1 MFEVVLMRTV
11 AMREISKPT
20 LESNFASN
28 MKQMAQKGFVS
39 VSGFGKLCQPVS
51 ILGNDKKV
59 DRCLWVDVSADIG
72 CRSGPSHCCGAAQH
86 SSLKS

>member
-1 MFEVVLMRTV
+1 MSEVVLMRTGV

-20 LESNFASN
+20 LKSNFASN

-59 DRCLWVDVSADIG
+59 DRCLWVDVSADIC
-72 CRSGPSHCCGAAQH
+72 CRSGPSHCCDA
-86 SSLKS
+86 SSA